1 MIVSNNLNPIEIN
14 CFLDDFESKEPICID
29 INMEKTDV
37 KDILT
42 SLSHKA
48 YEQYKF
54 SYKLLNKEMK
64 LGEKWYLINKDWY
77 NKWTTFI
84 NRNNF
89 NRLEWPGVINND
101 YILNDSNTNSFKIN
115 DSFFSADQLR
125 SSLTQYVHY
134 FIVCEELWEYLK
146 TVYGLSKK
154 EVFLLIF
161 KIF

>member
-1 MIVSNNLNPIEIN
+1 
-14 CFLDDFESKEPICID
+14 
-29 INMEKTDV
+29 
-37 KDILT
+37 
-42 SLSHKA
+42 
-48 YEQYKF
+48 
-54 SYKLLNKEMK
+54 MK